1 MNKLVF
7 LILSLMS
14 GINIARSQQC
24 AGFGQTPITAILVCG
39 AASFPVGPPGVC
51 GSKNIPA
58 PCGDGF
64 PYQDKNP
71 HFFRMNCFG
80 SGTLGFS
87 ILPEDPSADYNW
99 QLFDITNTNPS
110 DIFTNPSLFV
120 ACNWSGE
127 PGETGASI
135 DGTSLTVCSGSQPLW
150 SKMPDIV
157 AGRTYLL
164 MVSNNSGSSSGYQLT
179 FDGGSA
185 SITDA
190 VEPHANDAF
199 GNCSGASV
207 TVRLNKGMKCNTMAS
222 DGSDFTI
229 NGGANILAAHPASCN
244 SIGLSD
250 LVVLSLDRIL
260 APGTYTITVQTG
272 TDGNTVI
279 DLCGRPVP
287 DAETVPVTIAPP
299 QPTPMDS
306 IKPASCAPG
315 YIELVFKKQIDL
327 ASIAAD
333 GSDFI
338 VTGPQPLTLLPNVNF
353 GLGRIV
359 RLNFSPSTV
368 ITGTYQVQL
377 VRGTD
382 GNTLLDECGLE
393 SAVSSVLSFDVFE
406 PVTADFTY
414 SAPLSCRETTASF
427 FHDGNHHTT
436 SWSWSFGNG
445 VTSTDQNPVYV
456 FSTPGTHT
464 IKLTVS
470 NSQCSDTH
478 TETIV
483 TSGFLS
489 AAFDAPKMICPN
501 DTIHLVNNSS
511 GNADSWQWNFGN
523 GNSSIDKTPS
533 GQRYA
538 DIGREAFY
546 TIQLIAYNAQLGCGD
561 TTTRVVKALSNCNIK
576 VPTAFTPNGDGRNDL
591 LYPLNALKADDLLF
605 RVYNRYGQQV
615 FVTRDWTKRWD
626 GTMNGKPL
634 STGIYVWMLSYI
646 DRDSN
651 KRMFLKGTTLLL
663 R

>member
-1 MNKLVF
+1 M
-7 LILSLMS
+7 
-14 GINIARSQQC
+14 
-24 AGFGQTPITAILVCG
+24 
-39 AASFPVGPPGVC
+39 
-51 GSKNIPA
+51 
-58 PCGDGF
+58 
-64 PYQDKNP
+64 
-71 HFFRMNCFG
+71 
-80 SGTLGFS
+80 
-87 ILPEDPSADYNW
+87 
-99 QLFDITNTNPS
+99 
-110 DIFTNPSLFV
+110 
-120 ACNWSGE
+120 
-127 PGETGASI
+127 
-135 DGTSLTVCSGSQPLW
+135 
-150 SKMPDIV
+150 
-157 AGRTYLL
+157 
-164 MVSNNSGSSSGYQLT
+164 
-179 FDGGSA
+179 
-185 SITDA
+185 
-190 VEPHANDAF
+190 
-199 GNCSGASV
+199 
-207 TVRLNKGMKCNTMAS
+207 
-222 DGSDFTI
+222 
-229 NGGANILAAHPASCN
+229 
-244 SIGLSD
+244 
-250 LVVLSLDRIL
+250 
-260 APGTYTITVQTG
+260 
-272 TDGNTVI
+272 
-279 DLCGRPVP
+279 
-287 DAETVPVTIAPP
+287 
-299 QPTPMDS
+299 
-306 IKPASCAPG
+306 
-315 YIELVFKKQIDL
+315 
-327 ASIAAD
+327 
-333 GSDFI
+333 
-338 VTGPQPLTLLPNVNF
+338 
-353 GLGRIV
+353 
-359 RLNFSPSTV
+359 
-368 ITGTYQVQL
+368 
-377 VRGTD
+377 
-382 GNTLLDECGLE
+382 
-393 SAVSSVLSFDVFE
+393 
-406 PVTADFTY
+406 
-414 SAPLSCRETTASF
+414 
-427 FHDGNHHTT
+427 
-436 SWSWSFGNG
+436 
-445 VTSTDQNPVYV
+445 YV